1 MKDQSNYITYQIALT
16 AENADK
22 IDQINRVMLGDTYAE
37 KAKDEKITA
46 DSKPDVNAVDT
57 EPKEDSKLA
66 ELNSVAAEAI
76 ELYGEDFVTDALDSF
91 KVRKLR
97 SLNKRLSAVAK
108 TKLDD
113 VINTLASGPS
123 EPADD
128 DFDDDF
134 DDEEIGETGIDPSYV
149 KDKLREY
156 AKEEGRD
163 KASTVMRENGVKK
176 LSEIDKASQD
186 ELTAILAIV
195 DEDS

>member
-37 KAKDEKITA
+37 KAKDEKITR
-46 DSKPDVNAVDT
+46 DSKPNVKTVDT

-76 ELYGEDFVTDALDSF
+76 ELHGEDFVIDTLDSF
-91 KVRKLR
+91 KVRKLQ
-97 SLNKRLSAVAK
+97 SLNKRLSSVAK